1 MKFEHAITVR
11 SQPGKNSDCGRALER
26 AAFFPGVTEANLIEQ
41 DRDSVTIGYNGHESP
56 QCARKFRAELDAEG
70 LMADGELWDSRR
82 LFGGVAASNVLGLF
96 CRQTW
101 HGHFQNKHLPRD
113 RLPRCRLPGP

>member
-11 SQPGKNSDCGRALER
+11 SQPGKNADYGRALER
-26 AAFFPGVTEANLIEQ
+26 AAFFPGVTEANIVER
-41 DRDSVTIGYNGHESP
+41 DGDSVTIGYNGHERP

-70 LMADGELWDSRR
+70 LMADGELWDTRHLS
-82 LFGGVAASNVLGLF
+82 GGLAASRNLALF

-101 HGHFQNKHLPRD
+101 RGHFQDK
-113 RLPRCRLPGP
+113 RLPGVAA